1 MPNWFYIFSSEI
13 LRTIDSLQLVDRVKV
28 IATPANWTV
37 SIYLNIL
44 LVLIINLL
52 IISFM
57 ITAWH

>member
-44 LVLIINLL
+44 LVLII
-52 IISFM
+52 S
-57 ITAWH
+57 